1 MEKIN
6 LKAWN
11 RVLLGKDIAMEI
23 EALDEKN
30 RRWLCIYPN
39 LESNREMQTSKIPKN
54 HKYQLFD
61 FELDENLI
69 DTYFGD
75 DDMLNQKRIYVNTED
90 ELYQIL
96 SEMNI
101 DVIEFTAPFNCD
113 YPF

>member
-30 RRWLCIYPN
+30 RRWISIIPN
-39 LESNREMQTSKIPKN
+39 SGKQIGEIPK
-54 HKYQLFD
+54 KYEYQILD
-61 FELDENLI
+61 FELDKDLI
-69 DTYFGD
+69 DTYFGNE
-75 DDMLNQKRIYVNTED
+75 DMLNQKRIYVNTED
-90 ELYQIL
+90 ELYQVL

-101 DVIEFTAPFNCD
+101 DVTEFTAPFNCD
-113 YPF
+113 YPL

>member
-11 RVLLGKDIAMEI
+11 RVLLGKDIAMET

-30 RRWLCIYPN
+30 RRWISIIPN
-39 LESNREMQTSKIPKN
+39 SGKRLSEIPK
-54 HKYQLFD
+54 KYEYLIFD
-61 FELDENLI
+61 FELDKNQI
-69 DTYFGD
+69 DTYFVNE
-75 DDMLNQKRIYVNTED
+75 DMLNQKRIYVNTEE
-90 ELYQIL
+90 ELYQVL

-101 DVIEFTAPFNCD
+101 NVAEFTAPFNCD